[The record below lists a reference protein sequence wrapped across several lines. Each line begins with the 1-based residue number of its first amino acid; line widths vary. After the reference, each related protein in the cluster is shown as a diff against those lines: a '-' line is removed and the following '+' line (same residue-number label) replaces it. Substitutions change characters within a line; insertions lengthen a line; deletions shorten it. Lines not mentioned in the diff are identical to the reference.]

1 MLNCGECREIRDC
14 CTLRVNDREVFSL
27 INNFVGGCL
36 LLYYKYI
43 NFAVQ
48 IITIWT

>member
-27 INNFVGGCL
+27 INNFVGRATAS
-36 LLYYKYI
+36 K
-43 NFAVQ
+43 
-48 IITIWT
+48 